1 MKKKGNYF
9 VSYLAVDM
17 KDNKLEIYGR
27 GDVVT
32 EAIIAD
38 LDTVLEDLKRAI
50 STSNNVP
57 IDDIWVIAFNKV

>member
-17 KDNKLEIYGR
+17 NDGKFKVYGR

-32 EAIIAD
+32 DAVID
-38 LDTVLEDLKRAI
+38 DWNTVIDDLKITISRANGI
-50 STSNNVP
+50 P
-57 IDDIWVIAFNKV
+57 FDDIWVVAFNKV

>member
-17 KDNKLEIYGR
+17 NDGKFKVYGR

-32 EAIIAD
+32 DAVID
-38 LDTVLEDLKRAI
+38 DLKRTISRANAI
-50 STSNNVP
+50 PV
-57 IDDIWVIAFNKV
+57 DDIWVVAFNKV

>member
-17 KDNKLEIYGR
+17 NDGKFKIYGR

-32 EAIIAD
+32 DAVID
-38 LDTVLEDLKRAI
+38 DWNTVIDDLKRTISRANAI
-50 STSNNVP
+50 P
-57 IDDIWVIAFNKV
+57 ADDIWVVAFNKV